1 MFWIPAF
8 FMASKDSRNPDNT
21 DDVWV
26 KAIFWTEVWF
36 VMDLNASLTWK
47 SIWNICLLAES
58 DQWYHHMMELVAFS
72 NQKWL
77 SWWTSKLDIN
87 ILKEKSDWIVIF
99 SWWENSWIA
108 KLLNLWES
116 EPKIEEIFG
125 MIKSIFWK
133 KCFLEISAQD
143 ESESPFIKK
152 INDFVYNLAK
162 KTSTKLIVNNDYHYL
177 NEKDKDSREIALS
190 IKDWTKIYDSERRQ
204 PVWKYHIMTENEI
217 REICLKNWYKS
228 EEIDEWIQ
236 NNYDLAQNLNASIL
250 LNQKLFPKYKTPEDI
265 QSYYDKYW
273 TSSIEC

>member
-108 KLLNLWES
+108 KLLNSWES
-116 EPKIEEIFG
+116 EPKIEEIFW
-125 MIKSIFWK
+125 MLKSIFWDR
-133 KCFLEISAQD
+133 CFLEMCAQD
-143 ESESPFIKK
+143 ESISPIIKK
-152 INDFVYNLAK
+152 CNEFVYNLSK
-162 KTSTKLIVNNDYHYL
+162 KTGTKLIVNNDYRYL
-177 NEKDKDSREIALS
+177 YENDKESWEIALS
-190 IKDWTKIYDSERRQ
+190 IKDWTKMYDSERRK
-204 PVWKYHIMTENEI
+204 PEWKYHIMTEWEI
-217 REICLKNWYKS
+217 KEICIKNWYS
-228 EEIDEWIQ
+228 ETEVNEWIQ
-236 NNYDLAQNLNASIL
+236 NNYDLAQNLNATIL
-250 LNQKLFPKYKTPEDI
+250 LNQKLFPKYKTPNDI
-265 QSYYDKYW
+265 QKYYDKYW